1 MARLIDLSEEEDIEP
16 PVDAGGEVADQ
27 TDSDDMPGPN
37 IGCFSA
43 ALTCYPVVSQLATYL
58 DLNSLHELSRT
69 CRQFRAHLMQYR
81 DQLMEQSLRCDN
93 ENANPA
99 ARLGN
104 ALHASLDVWT
114 AYGRD
119 GVKIGRITS
128 GKLGACARDLNCTMK
143 PPSSSALK
151 DRHRRL
157 CRSDMKL
164 PLDRLTVVRRSYIS
178 SQDSAFAAGV
188 TIKDVIDLLTPH
200 SDDTTSSKTLARGPC
215 TCATE
220 VWICQPCGHALRTKD
235 ITYTRGWAWRKQYKT
250 CGGFGAGLGEGNEG
264 VECGRGKDCQAVQ
277 EVYHEIECDAD
288 GLAAL
293 DLDSTQAE
301 VDGRHWEGSSYLT
314 QEVVGIGGAVKKK
327 VKKRV
332 LVGAA
337 VKEYEDERE
346 HGTYLAREQ
355 KGLNRSYCSWCERVL
370 PGKKDMEDPGRS
382 SDSVVTSSS
391 SDAV

>member
-1 MARLIDLSEEEDIEP
+1 MARLIDLSEEEDIEA

-27 TDSDDMPGPN
+27 ADSDDVPGPN

-43 ALTCYPVVSQLATYL
+43 ALTCYPN
-58 DLNSLHELSRT
+58 D
-69 CRQFRAHLMQYR
+69 
-81 DQLMEQSLRCDN
+81 
-93 ENANPA
+93 
-99 ARLGN
+99 
-104 ALHASLDVWT
+104 
-114 AYGRD
+114 
-119 GVKIGRITS
+119 I
-128 GKLGACARDLNCTMK
+128 
-143 PPSSSALK
+143 
-151 DRHRRL
+151 
-157 CRSDMKL
+157 
-164 PLDRLTVVRRSYIS
+164 
-178 SQDSAFAAGV
+178 
-188 TIKDVIDLLTPH
+188 
-200 SDDTTSSKTLARGPC
+200 TSSKTLARGPC

-220 VWICQPCGHALRTKD
+220 VWICQPCGNTLRTKD
-235 ITYTRGWAWRKQYKT
+235 ITYTRGWAWRNRYKT

-264 VECGRGKDCQAVQ
+264 VECGRGKDCHAVQ
-277 EVYHEIECDAD
+277 EVYHEIECDVD
-288 GLAAL
+288 ELAAL
-293 DLDSTQAE
+293 DLEPTQAE

-327 VKKRV
+327 IKKRV